1 MYCHF
6 EQLLFLLFSVI
17 LKLSNEAVRTFM
29 LTISF
34 YFYCPEMVAGYG
46 CSSIITSFVG
56 YRMLNHFKA
65 PPTFAGKDVEMVS
78 ENGRL
83 FLDNGNMDE
92 IVVAT
97 AKDLSEWVDFGLEE
111 GAYLVGT
118 GSTGVAETLLTI
130 GCAYGTLMTIAAFQY
145 RYPKEDAAT
154 APLASAAAL
163 PENPVTSTQAP
174 PTATPTQTSA
184 PAPKLTLHNVDTKV
198 ATFSKEF
205 GLMYLGFGMAAAGAY
220 GFIGAGKTMVGECF
234 GPVITPAFAAGFVAA
249 MGAGNLAGRVGWTL
263 ASDYLVAVDKGI
275 PGLLP
280 ANQTDPFWG
289 RRAAFTLMFMV
300 PAPAIALA
308 YYCVHQ
314 PPSPI
319 MLYGFTGSVIAVISS
334 FGGMAAAR
342 PAFCADLWGLKNGPG
357 VLSARQLSVVLPAS
371 FAGPMIVSHFRQ
383 TATRDAVADL
393 SSQVPDAAFEAAFLA
408 PKEDIASLVEAKTVT
423 INRLLELLPAGT
435 VDPTPCLYD
444 SALMV
449 LSAGSLVALGTNMLL
464 RPVHPKLHMRES
476 SE

>member
-1 MYCHF
+1 
-6 EQLLFLLFSVI
+6 
-17 LKLSNEAVRTFM
+17 
-29 LTISF
+29 
-34 YFYCPEMVAGYG
+34 
-46 CSSIITSFVG
+46 
-56 YRMLNHFKA
+56 MLNHFKA

-83 FLDNGNMDE
+83 FLDNGSMDE

-97 AKDLSEWVDFGLEE
+97 AKDLSEWSDFGLEE

-145 RYPKEDAAT
+145 RYPREDEAAADATDAQASSTAT
-154 APLASAAAL
+154 ATAASGA
-163 PENPVTSTQAP
+163 PV
-174 PTATPTQTSA
+174 
-184 PAPKLTLHNVDTKV
+184 PAPKLTLHNVDTSV
-198 ATFSKEF
+198 ATYSKEF

-263 ASDYLVAVDKGI
+263 ASDYLVTIDKGV

-383 TATRDAVADL
+383 TATQDAVADL
-393 SSQVPDAAFEAAFLA
+393 SSQVPDADFEAAFMA

-464 RPVHPKLHMRES
+464 RPVHPDKHIRE
-476 SE
+476 E